1 MEVNISRF
9 SNLNYKGLQKN
20 GKKYAEKRAFLGAK
34 VFGREKQVK
43 FLVKS
48 PDFVSIIQKG

>member
-1 MEVNISRF
+1 MDVDISQFRD
-9 SNLNYKGLQKN
+9 LNYKGLRKN
-20 GKKYAEKRAFLGAK
+20 GKKYAAKHAFLGAK

-48 PDFVSIIQKG
+48 PDFVSII